1 MSIQIPLKSDVE
13 VRQQGL
19 PGTTQRI
26 DTPDAMFGG
35 GADYLA
41 MGKALANLGAV
52 GDKIATDQAE
62 QQNSA
67 LAIEYDNMARRD
79 AMDAQ
84 YNPETGILAQKGGNA
99 LGSVQRAQEV
109 AQGIKRKYSEMPNLN
124 PAVRQMMQRS
134 LASIES
140 GLIDTAQ
147 RHQFGE
153 LQSYKDE
160 QLVSRLTANA
170 EAAALK
176 FNDDDH
182 FKQVFA
188 DSEAT
193 VRARGAQQGWPQ
205 EKINVE
211 IQSEY
216 SKIQSARLV
225 AMIDQDRPDAI
236 IKAKQLFDEGNMAGR
251 FTFNDARKLDK
262 TFDAVYGKAL
272 AQDAYG
278 KIGTPKIGTS
288 DKAIAFVIDR
298 LEGGEK
304 LANEPGGGVAKF
316 GISSDVNTDKNSVL
330 RRSGLTPEQ
339 VKNLSRADA
348 EKIYKNQYWD
358 AINADNLPPAI
369 RFLAFD
375 TAVNHG
381 PGKAM
386 ELIKKAGDD
395 PQRLIQLRY
404 QEYQRLARYNPE
416 KYGPQLKGWV
426 NRLATLSENVSTS
439 PDAKAIE
446 DEAGRLE
453 VIAPGAGAE
462 LLAIHKTMVDRQEAV
477 RKTAQTQY
485 LDTVM
490 PKLYKSNGNISVLS
504 ASEKAKAVE
513 LGVWEK
519 VAGYNGVSRSD
530 VATKVAGMSVEEI
543 LSTDFS
549 DPTWRLALSQSD
561 YDEVVK
567 RQAGLR
573 DKPAAR
579 GEFRTKQELV
589 KGAWQTA
596 GLSTDSAEFANFR
609 ASVEDAFAAQTEAN
623 GGKPLRNDEMQAIA
637 SRMAMKT
644 SVGASWFDGSAPKR
658 VYELDPENRDY
669 QIAGIQQNVATRII
683 DSLVANNVQ
692 VNTDNLQM
700 FQEDPSKF
708 IQVPGYSPAQ
718 IKLAA
723 QMLMRQNIPVTSRNV
738 KDLISI
744 KQARA
749 GQ

>member
-1 MSIQIPLKSDVE
+1 MSIQIPLKSQVE
-13 VRQQGL
+13 VRQAGI
-19 PGTTQRI
+19 PGNMQRI
-26 DTPDAMFGG
+26 DTPAAMFGG
-35 GADYLA
+35 GQGALA
-41 MGKALANLGAV
+41 MGDALAKLGAT
-52 GDKIATDQAE
+52 GGKIVTNELEE
-62 QQNSA
+62 QNA
-67 LAIEYDNMARRD
+67 ARTLELDNMARREAND
-79 AMDAQ
+79 RL
-84 YNPETGILAQKGGNA
+84 YNPDTGILSMKGGNA
-99 LGSVQRAQEV
+99 LGATAAAEKV
-109 AQGIKRKYSEMPNLN
+109 AEEIRLKYGDMPGESDM
-124 PAVRQMMQRS
+124 VRNNMKKS
-134 LASIES
+134 LASIQNS
-140 GLIDTAQ
+140 LYDTAQ

-160 QLVSRLTANA
+160 QLVSRLTMNA
-170 EAAALK
+170 ETAALN
-176 FNDDDH
+176 FNDDDK
-182 FKQVFA
+182 FKKIFE
-188 DSEAT
+188 DSET
-193 VRARGAQQGWPQ
+193 TLRARAAQKGWST
-205 EKINVE
+205 EKLNVE

-216 SKIQSARLV
+216 SKVQSARLV

-236 IKAKQLFDEGNMAGR
+236 IKAKQLFDEGNTAGR
-251 FTFNDARKLDK
+251 FTFDDARKLDRM
-262 TFDAVYGKAL
+262 FDSVYGKAL

-278 KIGTPKIGTS
+278 KIGTPKVGTS
-288 DKAIAFVIDR
+288 KAAISFVIDR
-298 LEGGEK
+298 LEGGDK
-304 LANEPGGGVAKF
+304 VVNEPGGGVAKF
-316 GISSDVNTDKNSVL
+316 GISSDVNTDKNSIV
-330 RRSGLTPEQ
+330 RRSGLTAEQ

-348 EKIYKNQYWD
+348 EKIYQEQYWN
-358 AINADNLPPAI
+358 AIDADNLPPAM

-381 PGKAM
+381 VGKAT
-386 ELIKKAGDD
+386 ELLKKAGDD

-404 QEYQRLARYNPE
+404 QEYQRLARSNPE
-416 KYGPQLKGWV
+416 KYGAQLKGWT
-426 NRLATLSENVSTS
+426 NRLATLADNVSTG
-439 PDAKAIE
+439 PDSKAVE

-462 LLAIHKTMVDRQEAV
+462 LLAIHKTIIDRQESV
-477 RKTAQTQY
+477 RKATQTEF

-490 PKLYKSNGNISVLS
+490 PKLYQSNGNISVLS

-530 VATKVAGMSVEEI
+530 VATKMAGMSVEEI

-549 DPTWRLALSQSD
+549 DPAYRLALSQSD
-561 YDEVVK
+561 YDEMIK
-567 RQAGLR
+567 RQASLR

-596 GLSTDSAEFANFR
+596 GLSTDSGEFANFR
-609 ASVEDAFAAQTEAN
+609 AAVEDAFSSQVEAN

-658 VYELDPENRDY
+658 VYQIDPENMDY
-669 QIAGIQQNVATRII
+669 EIAGVQSNVATRII
-683 DSLVANNVQ
+683 DSLVANNLP